1 MARDTRE
8 HFRPNFFSVVKC
20 KDEVGA
26 PFLDQNA
33 MRSALPCDASLFA
46 ARPQGPDARTA
57 GHSVMLRKRSA
68 GIVGPVHRFLPDL
81 QGHVAPAPRPSQ
93 WLRCGFVRR

>member
-20 KDEVGA
+20 KDEVGS

-33 MRSALPCDASLFA
+33 MRSALPCGAPSC
-46 ARPQGPDARTA
+46 
-57 GHSVMLRKRSA
+57 S
-68 GIVGPVHRFLPDL
+68 L
-81 QGHVAPAPRPSQ
+81 QGHKYPTRADGRPFLSCCGKD
-93 WLRCGFVRR
+93 LRESWDRLTVFYPIRKDT